1 MTKDS
6 RFNKFN
12 DPKYHKPK
20 NYLKKTKVDPRFNA
34 VFDSKFED
42 KSAVDK
48 RGKII
53 VDDGKT
59 SLSKYYQKEKN
70 DKKEKVDRERK
81 DESDSDDEM
90 FSSKKR
96 EYSDESGS
104 DVDSDDSDHV
114 DLARGI
120 YGKAGILESSDY
132 DSSDEDE
139 ESLMRDE
146 EDLGWGEFDADA
158 PRSENISKRLALC
171 NMNWEKVKAEDIFYV
186 LSSFKSEGNIT
197 KVSIYKSEYGKERMK
212 EDGLKGP
219 QEIREIPDDEDST
232 MNEEEREKFN
242 NEQLRKYQLNKMKYF
257 YAVVECDS
265 AATADCIYGECNDK
279 ELELYSTKLDLRFI
293 PDDMD
298 FDEEDLVDS
307 CDKLVENHQLV
318 KPTTTALSQS
328 KTQNTFDLT
337 DPRRLAITTKKFE
350 EDEINEQDF
359 KHLIA
364 SSDSDEEYFN
374 DEKNTVPKYAISMT
388 SKQDDIERYG
398 DVWRMAIEEAEK
410 DDPFRHRNLSDSD
423 EFSTESESESG
434 SDSDNIVTQPKKG
447 ILKKK
452 KAKQQ
457 SEDEEDGEEAKRRK
471 AELELV
477 MMEEDQDED
486 ESKHFDM
493 KQIIKNQELKKK
505 GNKRKNRKK
514 LKENKEGKEFV
525 DDFKLDLE
533 DSRFSEVFTSSKFAP
548 DPNHPSYKNTESM
561 QELMKK
567 KISMRKKSKKQ
578 VNRMESIE
586 EEKGLL
592 QKLMAKEIPEGKNV
606 KKVEKSEENSVKKM
620 QKIVADDQAK
630 EEKTSD
636 ETTKDNEKVELKR
649 KVPEEKL
656 ADDGI
661 MFRKKKKKAKKLA

>member
-636 ETTKDNEKVELKR
+636 ETTKNNEKVELKR
-649 KVPEEKL
+649 KVSEEKL

-661 MFRKKKKKAKKLA
+661 MFRKKKKKTKKQA

>member
-620 QKIVADDQAK
+620 QKIVADDKANETADVAK
-630 EEKTSD
+630 D
-636 ETTKDNEKVELKR
+636 DNKSELKR
-649 KVPEEKL
+649 KVSEENL

-661 MFRKKKKKAKKLA
+661 MFRKKKKKAKKQA

>member
-307 CDKLVENHQLV
+307 CDKLVENHKLV
-318 KPTTTALSQS
+318 KPTTTALSQ
-328 KTQNTFDLT
+328 
-337 DPRRLAITTKKFE
+337 
-350 EDEINEQDF
+350 
-359 KHLIA
+359 
-364 SSDSDEEYFN
+364 Y
-374 DEKNTVPKYAISMT
+374 
-388 SKQDDIERYG
+388 
-398 DVWRMAIEEAEK
+398 
-410 DDPFRHRNLSDSD
+410 
-423 EFSTESESESG
+423 
-434 SDSDNIVTQPKKG
+434 
-447 ILKKK
+447 
-452 KAKQQ
+452 
-457 SEDEEDGEEAKRRK
+457 
-471 AELELV
+471 
-477 MMEEDQDED
+477 
-486 ESKHFDM
+486 
-493 KQIIKNQELKKK
+493 
-505 GNKRKNRKK
+505 
-514 LKENKEGKEFV
+514 
-525 DDFKLDLE
+525 
-533 DSRFSEVFTSSKFAP
+533 
-548 DPNHPSYKNTESM
+548 NHE
-561 QELMKK
+561 
-567 KISMRKKSKKQ
+567 
-578 VNRMESIE
+578 
-586 EEKGLL
+586 
-592 QKLMAKEIPEGKNV
+592 
-606 KKVEKSEENSVKKM
+606 
-620 QKIVADDQAK
+620 
-630 EEKTSD
+630 
-636 ETTKDNEKVELKR
+636 
-649 KVPEEKL
+649 
-656 ADDGI
+656 
-661 MFRKKKKKAKKLA
+661 